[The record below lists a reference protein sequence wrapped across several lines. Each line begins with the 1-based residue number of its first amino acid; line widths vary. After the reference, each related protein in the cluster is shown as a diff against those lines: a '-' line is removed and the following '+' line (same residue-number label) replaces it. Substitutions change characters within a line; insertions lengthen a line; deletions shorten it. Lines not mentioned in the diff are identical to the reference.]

1 MSNKIEAYIKTNKKA
16 FDTAEPPAGLWDKI
30 DAELSKKKISKPF
43 RLQLWVGIA
52 ATILLIC
59 GLGYFY
65 VAKTNTASGIIA
77 EVNPG
82 YAKKEMRFA
91 SLIEEKRDSLE
102 VFAKDNPE
110 LYQKF
115 AADLEK
121 LDGNYKSLKK
131 ELPDSPNQKLVVK
144 AMVKNLELQLQLIS
158 QQLTII
164 NQVQQFKKDN
174 QI

>member
-1 MSNKIEAYIKTNKKA
+1 
-16 FDTAEPPAGLWDKI
+16 
-30 DAELSKKKISKPF
+30 
-43 RLQLWVGIA
+43 
-52 ATILLIC
+52 AT
-59 GLGYFY
+59 
-65 VAKTNTASGIIA
+65 
-77 EVNPG
+77 
-82 YAKKEMRFA
+82 
-91 SLIEEKRDSLE
+91 LIEEKRDSLE

-115 AADLEK
+115 SADLEK
-121 LDGNYKSLKK
+121 LDGNYKSLKQ
-131 ELPDSPNQKLVVK
+131 ELLHSPNQKLVVK

>member
-1 MSNKIEAYIKTNKKA
+1 MSNKIEEYIRTNKRA
-16 FDTAEPPAGLWDKI
+16 FDDAKPPEALWDRI
-30 DAELSKKKISKPF
+30 EAEFNKKKTAKPV
-43 RLQLWVGIA
+43 RLQLWIGIA
-52 ATILLIC
+52 ASLLLVCSIA
-59 GLGYFY
+59 YFY
-65 VAKTNTASGIIA
+65 ISKSTSANGIIA
-77 EVNPG
+77 DVNPA

-102 VFAKDNPE
+102 IFAKDNPE

-115 AADLEK
+115 SADLEK
-121 LDGNYKSLKK
+121 LDGNYKSLKQ
-131 ELPDSPNQKLVVK
+131 ELLHSPNQKLVVK

>member
-1 MSNKIEAYIKTNKKA
+1 MSNKIEEYIKTNKKA
-16 FDTAEPPAGLWDKI
+16 FDTAEPGAALWAKI
-30 DAELSKKKISKPF
+30 DAELNKKKITQPVKM
-43 RLQLWVGIA
+43 QVWIGIA
-52 ATILLIC
+52 ASLLLIC
-59 GLGYFY
+59 SVTFFY
-65 VAKTNTASGIIA
+65 TTKARSTNGIIA
-77 EVNPG
+77 EVNPA

-115 AADLEK
+115 STDLEK
-121 LDGNYKSLKK
+121 LDGDYKSLKQ
-131 ELPDSPNQKLVVK
+131 ELPNSPNQKLVVK